1 VQTNTVLNASDKKM
15 QLPQCLS
22 NSEKKNKEPRETKM
36 SEDTV
41 IAANMS
47 AAEAPPQ
54 PQPQLDRLLEFAIKP
69 HPKYTSYLIL
79 RAREGY
85 QFPFE
90 GPLLLE
96 SIDCNCSD
104 CAGKKKKKRERK
116 KEKKK
121 ASERKLEEGLAP
133 LTQFDKCFMEPLPEE
148 NDY

>member
-1 VQTNTVLNASDKKM
+1 
-15 QLPQCLS
+15 
-22 NSEKKNKEPRETKM
+22 M

-47 AAEAPPQ
+47 TTKTPPQ

-69 HPKYTSYLIL
+69 HPKYTSYMIL

-85 QFPFE
+85 RFPFE

-121 ASERKLEEGLAP
+121 ASERGRRKKRKRKTEEALAP